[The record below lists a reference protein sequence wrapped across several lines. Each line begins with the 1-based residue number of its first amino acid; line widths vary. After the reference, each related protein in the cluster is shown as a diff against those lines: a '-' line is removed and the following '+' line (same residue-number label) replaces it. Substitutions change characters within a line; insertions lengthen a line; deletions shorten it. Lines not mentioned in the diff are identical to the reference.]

1 MSVIAIQIESHCA
14 TRVFFDCS
22 NTAQDPRDQ
31 RCIELAIEH
40 SIASWVQAAESDD
53 AECH

>member
-1 MSVIAIQIESHCA
+1 MSVIAIQIESQRA

-22 NTAQDPRDQ
+22 TTTGDRGDQ
-31 RCIELAIEH
+31 RRIELAIEH

-53 AECH
+53 AERH